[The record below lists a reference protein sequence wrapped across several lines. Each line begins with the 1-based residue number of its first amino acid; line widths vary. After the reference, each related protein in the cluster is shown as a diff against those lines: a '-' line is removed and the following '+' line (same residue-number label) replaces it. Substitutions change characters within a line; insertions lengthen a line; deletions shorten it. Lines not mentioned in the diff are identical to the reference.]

1 MTMLLSIPSAV
12 GLAVLAKPV
21 VQFIY
26 PQKEALETPSGLLRV
41 LAVTVILYGLST
53 QTNAVL
59 QGIGKVNI
67 PVVHAAA
74 ALVVQIGLLIGLLLY
89 TDWDLY
95 ALAAANIAY
104 SFIMCLLNHAS
115 VKKYLGYRE
124 DIVKTYLLPGL
135 ASVWMGA
142 AAYVVYTGVY
152 YIIRLKHNYFL
163 FELSAAAFV
172 YFVLIIR
179 MGAVNETELKA
190 FPKGALLVYIAKKM
204 RLLK

>member
-1 MTMLLSIPSAV
+1 
-12 GLAVLAKPV
+12 
-21 VQFIY
+21 
-26 PQKEALETPSGLLRV
+26 
-41 LAVTVILYGLST
+41 
-53 QTNAVL
+53 
-59 QGIGKVNI
+59 
-67 PVVHAAA
+67 
-74 ALVVQIGLLIGLLLY
+74 
-89 TDWDLY
+89 
-95 ALAAANIAY
+95 
-104 SFIMCLLNHAS
+104 MCLLNHAS

-142 AAYVVYTGVY
+142 AAYGVYTGVY
-152 YIIRLKHNYFL
+152 YLIGLNRISVVMALA
-163 FELSAAAFV
+163 AAAFV